1 MNGSWTSAADIRARV
16 KRRWDDGTL
25 LRALAS
31 GEPCPRVEISL
42 RGPKA
47 SDIGDNVDAVRR
59 WIDDLR
65 AGSRGGAR
73 YVLENV
79 SVGGRHFGRNEIPGR
94 ARLDTYEQAFT
105 LIGVVDEVAEYR
117 RALAA
122 AAAEPE
128 VRAWVAANPQRALL
142 VVDAWPTFVSAY
154 RWLRDSKGS
163 QRYLREIT
171 APGVD
176 TKFVERHRAILAE
189 TLGVPSS
196 ASAFLTGL
204 GLRAK
209 PEVLRLRPHPDLN
222 LAAGLT
228 DLAVRRDELALLDLP
243 VHRALIIENEI
254 TFLSVPVPPGG
265 VVLWGRGFDVGLAG
279 SMLWLAD
286 TDVDYWGDLDTHGFA
301 ILDQLRAWLPQ
312 TRSLLMDR
320 ATLTAHRDRWVTE
333 PRPTS
338 ASLTRLTVAEA
349 SLYDDLVSDRLGV
362 QVRLEQER
370 VDWSWA
376 SATLQSAARREA

>member
-25 LRALAS
+25 LRALACD
-31 GEPCPRVEISL
+31 EPCPLIEIAL
-42 RGPKA
+42 RGPRA
-47 SDIGDNVDAVRR
+47 SEIGDDIDAVRR

-65 AGSRGGAR
+65 AGSRGGTR
-73 YVLENV
+73 YVLDNV
-79 SVGGRHFGRNEIPGR
+79 SVGGRHFGRNEIPSR
-94 ARLDTYEQAFT
+94 ARVDTYEQAFV
-105 LIGVVDEVAEYR
+105 LIGVVDEAAQYR
-117 RALAA
+117 RALDAA
-122 AAAEPE
+122 APEPE
-128 VRAWVAANPQRALL
+128 MRAWVAANPRRALT
-142 VVDAWPTFVSAY
+142 VADAWPSLVSAY

-176 TKFVERHRAILAE
+176 TKFVERHRAVLAE

-196 ASAFLTGL
+196 APAFLTGL

-209 PEVLRLRPHPDLN
+209 PEVLRLRPHPELN
-222 LAAGLT
+222 LASGLT
-228 DLAVRRDELALLDLP
+228 DLAVRREELALLNLTVD
-243 VHRALIIENEI
+243 RALIIENEI
-254 TFLSVPVPPGG
+254 TFLSVPVPAGG
-265 VVLWGRGFDVGLAG
+265 LVLWGRGFDVGLAG
-279 SMLWLAD
+279 SMPWLAD
-286 TDVDYWGDLDTHGFA
+286 ADIDYWGDLDTHGFA
-301 ILDQLRAWLPQ
+301 ILNQLRAWLPQ

-320 ATLTAHRDRWVTE
+320 DTLTAHRDRWVTE
-333 PRPTS
+333 PTPTS
-338 ASLTRLTVAEA
+338 ATLPRLTIEEA

-376 SATLQSAARREA
+376 SATLRAEARPKT